1 MSERP
6 PISPRSPR
14 AALEPE
20 QVPPPPK
27 RSERARNPFV
37 VVGNAIITIILISD
51 DRRRRRSTVYGKQML
66 ESPGPLQEDK
76 IVNIPRAPA
85 SGDIADTLQRE
96 GVINVNPWLFIGSV
110 FALKAS
116 SELKPGEYSFQKNAS
131 LRDVIGTIV
140 EGKVVQHA
148 VTIPEGLTSEQIV
161 ARLTDNDI
169 FAGSVREMPREGTLL
184 PETYKFPRGTTREQV
199 IQRMQ
204 QTQKR
209 VLAEI
214 WERRN
219 PDIPVKS
226 PEQLVTLASIV
237 EKETG
242 KADERS
248 RVAAVFAN
256 RLRQKIKLQSDPTI
270 IYGLVGGKGTL
281 GRPIKRSE
289 IQQPSPYNT
298 YVIEGLPPGPI
309 ANPGRASLEAAAN
322 PARTRDLFFVADG
335 TGGHTFTETYDQHQ
349 KNVAKLRAMEKQ
361 IQNDT
366 VEPAEDAPAAAA
378 GRRAGRYQSDRDH
391 DEAGG
396 AEEAAAR
403 GLRRPGAGPAGRRA
417 IDHDAAGGSALT
429 PAVTSPDSRNAIPL
443 WREIVLRSRRSFRVS
458 QSLSFG
464 EFYAMA
470 LSSMTGF
477 ARSHGAS
484 GPYTFEW
491 ELKSVN
497 AKGFDL
503 RMRLPPGWDELE
515 ALAKKRA
522 GEVLSR
528 GTVYA
533 NLNVKRANAVS
544 TIRINED
551 VLASIVKVAGDARR
565 QDRRGGA
572 EHRWAARH
580 QGRHRGRRARKR
592 RGGGQGGEGR
602 RRRGLR
608 AGADHLVEMR
618 RREGATLGQIL
629 IQRMDEI
636 EKLAK
641 KAEAA
646 PGRKP
651 EAIKARLAE
660 QIAALLETSERF
672 DPDRLNQEAILI
684 AAKADIREE
693 LDRIASHI
701 AQAREMIGKGGPVG
715 RRLDFLAQEF
725 NREVNTCCSKS
736 NDLELTNTGL
746 EMKNVVEQFREQV
759 QNLE

>member
-37 VVGNAIITIILISD
+37 VVGNAIITVVLVLMIGVGAAY
-51 DRRRRRSTVYGKQML
+51 VYGKQL
-66 ESPGPLQEDK
+66 IEAAGPLKEDK
-76 IVNIPRAPA
+76 IVNIPARA
-85 SGDIADTLQRE
+85 GKRDIADVLQRE
-96 GVINVNPWLFIGSV
+96 GVIDVNPWAFIGSV

-161 ARLTDNDI
+161 ARLSENDI
-169 FAGSVREMPREGTLL
+169 FAGSVKEMPREGTLL

-219 PDIPVKS
+219 PEIPVKS
-226 PEQLVTLASIV
+226 PEQLVTLASII

-248 RVAAVFAN
+248 RVAAVFVN

-298 YVIEGLPPGPI
+298 YVVDGLPPGPI

-349 KNVAKLRAMEKQ
+349 KNVAKLRALEKQ

-366 VEPAEDAPAAAA
+366 VEPPTEEAQPAATGAPADTNPTATTTRPAAP
-378 GRRAGRYQSDRDH
+378 RKPVRA
-391 DEAGG
+391 
-396 AEEAAAR
+396 
-403 GLRRPGAGPAGRRA
+403 PAT
-417 IDHDAAGGSALT
+417 T
-429 PAVTSPDSRNAIPL
+429 PAAPARQGAA
-443 WREIVLRSRRSFRVS
+443 
-458 QSLSFG
+458 QS
-464 EFYAMA
+464 
-470 LSSMTGF
+470 TTT
-477 ARSHGAS
+477 
-484 GPYTFEW
+484 P
-491 ELKSVN
+491 SV
-497 AKGFDL
+497 
-503 RMRLPPGWDELE
+503 
-515 ALAKKRA
+515 
-522 GEVLSR
+522 
-528 GTVYA
+528 
-533 NLNVKRANAVS
+533 
-544 TIRINED
+544 
-551 VLASIVKVAGDARR
+551 
-565 QDRRGGA
+565 
-572 EHRWAARH
+572 
-580 QGRHRGRRARKR
+580 
-592 RGGGQGGEGR
+592 
-602 RRRGLR
+602 
-608 AGADHLVEMR
+608 
-618 RREGATLGQIL
+618 
-629 IQRMDEI
+629 IQR
-636 EKLAK
+636 
-641 KAEAA
+641 
-646 PGRKP
+646 
-651 EAIKARLAE
+651 
-660 QIAALLETSERF
+660 
-672 DPDRLNQEAILI
+672 
-684 AAKADIREE
+684 
-693 LDRIASHI
+693 
-701 AQAREMIGKGGPVG
+701 
-715 RRLDFLAQEF
+715 
-725 NREVNTCCSKS
+725 
-736 NDLELTNTGL
+736 
-746 EMKNVVEQFREQV
+746 
-759 QNLE
+759 